1 MRTENRKNILYVC
14 YNRYMKTPIDKL
26 QALATTTRLNM
37 LSYGEI
43 AEKIGVK
50 HRSQAQYYIK
60 KLVEDGVLIRKSTGD
75 IVIAPSEDRPSLIT
89 LPVYGAAN
97 CGPATLY
104 AEGEITEVIHVSPSI
119 LKRKPKRSAFAVR
132 AEGDSMN
139 AANIA
144 GKTLEDGD
152 YAIVEPVT
160 WQNTLDGD
168 YVLSVLDGL
177 GNIKRVKIDTTERR
191 IVLRSESEA
200 FQEDIIIDAYDL
212 ELYSIAGRVIDVV
225 KRARYE

>member
-1 MRTENRKNILYVC
+1 
-14 YNRYMKTPIDKL
+14 
-26 QALATTTRLNM
+26 
-37 LSYGEI
+37 
-43 AEKIGVK
+43 
-50 HRSQAQYYIK
+50 
-60 KLVEDGVLIRKSTGD
+60 
-75 IVIAPSEDRPSLIT
+75 
-89 LPVYGAAN
+89 
-97 CGPATLY
+97 
-104 AEGEITEVIHVSPSI
+104 
-119 LKRKPKRSAFAVR
+119 
-132 AEGDSMN
+132 MN